1 MAEIV
6 CFGYDEIQTS
16 SITPEGDYDV
26 IISNA
31 TGKPDGNG
39 KMRVYYTARVTKAYD
54 QKNAGVVG
62 FNINGQPQIRMAG
75 DDEWKGKELKQ
86 ILEAAHIPYSK
97 DNNGNVRFDT
107 DNWINREMTVTVKHT
122 KNGDKTYANMTAFRE
137 KSGAQSAPVQPAP
150 MQSAPVMPG
159 YQTQPQMPPV
169 QPQMAQPQMQY
180 TQPAPTVPQYA
191 PQQNYAPAPQYA
203 QPQNV
208 QVPPQTPPQ
217 PMWGSSSKRS

>member
-1 MAEIV
+1 MAEVV
-6 CFGYDEIQTS
+6 CYGYDEIQTS

-54 QKNAGVVG
+54 QKNVGVVG

-75 DDEWKGKELKQ
+75 DEEWKGKELKQ
-86 ILEAAHIPYSK
+86 ILEAAHIPYNK

-107 DNWINREMTVTVKHT
+107 DNWVNREMTVTVKHT
-122 KNGDKTYANMTAFRE
+122 KSGDKVYANMTAFRE
-137 KSGAQSAPVQPAP
+137 KSGAQAVPV
-150 MQSAPVMPG
+150 QSAPVMPAPN
-159 YQTQPQMPPV
+159 YQQMPPV

-180 TQPAPTVPQYA
+180 AQPAQTVPQYA
-191 PQQNYAPAPQYA
+191 PQPTYAPAPQYA
-203 QPQNV
+203 QPQGAP
-208 QVPPQTPPQ
+208 VPPQTPPQ
-217 PMWGSSSKRS
+217 PMWGTGSKRS

>member
-1 MAEIV
+1 MAEVV
-6 CFGYDEIQTS
+6 CYGYDEIQTS

-75 DDEWKGKELKQ
+75 DEEWKGKELKQ
-86 ILEAAHIPYSK
+86 ILEAAHIPYNK

-107 DNWINREMTVTVKHT
+107 DNWVNREMTVTVKHT
-122 KNGDKTYANMTAFRE
+122 KSGDKVYANMTAFRE
-137 KSGAQSAPVQPAP
+137 KSGVQAVPV
-150 MQSAPVMPG
+150 QSAPVMPAPN
-159 YQTQPQMPPV
+159 YQQMPPV

-180 TQPAPTVPQYA
+180 AQPAQTVPQYA
-191 PQQNYAPAPQYA
+191 PQPTYAPAPQYA
-203 QPQNV
+203 QPQSAP
-208 QVPPQTPPQ
+208 VPPQTPPQ
-217 PMWGSSSKRS
+217 PMWGTGSKRS

>member
-1 MAEIV
+1 MAEII

-54 QKNAGVVG
+54 PKNAGVIG

-75 DDEWKGKELKQ
+75 DEEWKGKELKQ
-86 ILEAAHIPYSK
+86 ILEAAHIPYNK

-107 DNWINREMTVTVKHT
+107 DNWVNREMTVTVKHT
-122 KNGDKTYANMTAFRE
+122 KSGDKTYANMTAFRE
-137 KSGAQSAPVQPAP
+137 KTGSQAVPT
-150 MQSAPVMPG
+150 QSAPVMPASV
-159 YQTQPQMPPV
+159 YQQMPP
-169 QPQMAQPQMQY
+169 AQPQMQY
-180 TQPAPTVPQYA
+180 AQPAQTVPQYA

-203 QPQNV
+203 QLQGAP
-208 QVPPQTPPQ
+208 VPPQTPPQ
-217 PMWGSSSKRS
+217 PMWGTGSKRS

>member
-1 MAEIV
+1 MAEVV
-6 CFGYDEIQTS
+6 CYGYDEIQTS

-54 QKNAGVVG
+54 QKNSGVVG

-75 DDEWKGKELKQ
+75 DEEWKGKELKQ
-86 ILEAAHIPYSK
+86 ILEAAHIPYNK

-122 KNGDKTYANMTAFRE
+122 KSGDKVYANMTAFRE
-137 KSGAQSAPVQPAP
+137 KSGAQAVPV
-150 MQSAPVMPG
+150 QSAPVMPAPN
-159 YQTQPQMPPV
+159 YQQMPPV

-180 TQPAPTVPQYA
+180 AQPAQTVPQYA
-191 PQQNYAPAPQYA
+191 PQPTYAPAPQYA
-203 QPQNV
+203 QPQSAP
-208 QVPPQTPPQ
+208 VPPQTPPQ
-217 PMWGSSSKRS
+217 PMWGTGSKRS

>member
-1 MAEIV
+1 MAEVV
-6 CFGYDEIQTS
+6 CYGYDEIQTS

-75 DDEWKGKELKQ
+75 DEEWKGKELKQ
-86 ILEAAHIPYSK
+86 ILEAAHIPYNK

-122 KNGDKTYANMTAFRE
+122 KSGDKVYANMTAFRE
-137 KSGAQSAPVQPAP
+137 KNGAQAVPV
-150 MQSAPVMPG
+150 QSAPVMPAPN
-159 YQTQPQMPPV
+159 YQQMPPV

-180 TQPAPTVPQYA
+180 AQPAQTVPQYA
-191 PQQNYAPAPQYA
+191 PQPTYAPAPQYA
-203 QPQNV
+203 QPQSAP
-208 QVPPQTPPQ
+208 VPPQTPPQ
-217 PMWGSSSKRS
+217 PMWGTGSKRS

>member
-1 MAEIV
+1 MAEVV
-6 CFGYDEIQTS
+6 CYGYDEIQTS

-62 FNINGQPQIRMAG
+62 FSINGQPQIRMAG
-75 DDEWKGKELKQ
+75 DEEWKGKELKQ
-86 ILEAAHIPYSK
+86 ILEAAHIPYNK

-122 KNGDKTYANMTAFRE
+122 KSGDKVYANMTAFRE
-137 KSGAQSAPVQPAP
+137 KSGAQAVPV
-150 MQSAPVMPG
+150 QSAPVMPAPN
-159 YQTQPQMPPV
+159 YQQMPTV

-180 TQPAPTVPQYA
+180 AQPAPTVPQYA
-191 PQQNYAPAPQYA
+191 PQPTYAPAPQYA
-203 QPQNV
+203 QPQSAP
-208 QVPPQTPPQ
+208 VPPQTPPQ
-217 PMWGSSSKRS
+217 PMWGTGSKRS

>member
-1 MAEIV
+1 MAEVV
-6 CFGYDEIQTS
+6 CYGYDEIQTS

-62 FNINGQPQIRMAG
+62 FSINGQPQIRMAG
-75 DDEWKGKELKQ
+75 DEEWKGKELKQ
-86 ILEAAHIPYSK
+86 ILEAAHIPYNK

-122 KNGDKTYANMTAFRE
+122 KSGDKVYANMTAFRE
-137 KSGAQSAPVQPAP
+137 KSGAQAVPV
-150 MQSAPVMPG
+150 QSAPVMPAPN
-159 YQTQPQMPPV
+159 YQQMPPV

-180 TQPAPTVPQYA
+180 AQPAPTVPQYA
-191 PQQNYAPAPQYA
+191 PQPTYAPAPQYA
-203 QPQNV
+203 QPQGAP
-208 QVPPQTPPQ
+208 VPPQTPPQ
-217 PMWGSSSKRS
+217 PMWGTGSKRS